1 MKKRRL
7 GLIKKVSELT
17 ILCGVKACLVIFSPN
32 EVEPMLFPPS
42 ADAVRDLLD
51 RYFALPIIEQKK
63 KETSLEAYLKNKT
76 SEAEERL
83 RKIQKKNLEDEVVK
97 LMKQLRLGRSIGD
110 FSDGEISK
118 LLSFTKE
125 KILNFRKRLDPG
137 QERPPLREPLVN
149 LDDRFKELKAATTT
163 NDVSMVPRGHGDD
176 ARSVQKTRE
185 PIKKISY
192 KIFDALRGNQN
203 YLMDQWF
210 FPSPKPV
217 SSQIRKEDLNPKSK
231 LLDQGSGSNNGNP
244 NLEME
249 PAAAEV
255 GSPLMNFHVLAE
267 LMTQHSQIFNESMV
281 MAMNQR
287 PMQQQSPGLMSRGVQ
302 AREDISNNRNN
313 DGPIRQEPPP
323 TNEARDDQEGPI
335 DINVVWPRT
344 NNN

>member
-1 MKKRRL
+1 MTKRRL

-17 ILCGVKACLVIFSPN
+17 ILCDVKACLIIFSLN
-32 EVEPMLFPPS
+32 EAEPMLFPPS

-63 KETSLEAYLKNKT
+63 KETSLGAYLKNKT

-137 QERPPLREPLVN
+137 KERPPLREPLVN
-149 LDDRFKELKAATTT
+149 LEELKTATTT
-163 NDVSMVPRGHGDD
+163 NDVTMVPRGHGDG

-185 PIKKISY
+185 SIKKISY
-192 KIFDALRGNQN
+192 KIFDALRGNQNN

-217 SSQIRKEDLNPKSK
+217 SSQIRKEDLNPKIK

-249 PAAAEV
+249 PATAATAEV
-255 GSPLMNFHVLAE
+255 GSPLMNFHGLAE
-267 LMTQHSQIFNESMV
+267 LMTQQSQIFNESMV
-281 MAMNQR
+281 MAMTDQR
-287 PMQQQSPGLMSRGVQ
+287 PTQQQSLTSRGVQ

-313 DGPIRQEPPP
+313 DGPIRQQPPP

-335 DINVVWPRT
+335 DINVVWPGT